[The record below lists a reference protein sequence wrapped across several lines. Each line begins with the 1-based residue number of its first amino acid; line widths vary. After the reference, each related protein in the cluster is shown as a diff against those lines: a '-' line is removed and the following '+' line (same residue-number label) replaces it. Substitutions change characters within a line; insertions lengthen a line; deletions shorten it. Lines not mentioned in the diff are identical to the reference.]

1 MALPKLMRL
10 NGHRTFKYIHKN
22 SKKIYG
28 KLMDFRIAK
37 SNPDILRSH
46 KINHGFSNFKIAITV
61 SKKVSKKSVLR
72 NKIRRLLQETFLKE
86 FKKDFNHV
94 PYWVLVNL
102 KNGNFCNNEDQLLK
116 EFQFLIIKSG
126 LFK

>member
-1 MALPKLMRL
+1 MALPKSMRL
-10 NGHRTFKYIHKN
+10 KGHRTFKYIHRH

-28 KLMDFRIAK
+28 NLMDLRIAK
-37 SNPDILRSH
+37 SNPNILRSH
-46 KINHGFSNFKIAITV
+46 KIHYGISNFKLAVSV
-61 SKKVSKKSVLR
+61 SKKVSKKSVVR
-72 NKIRRLLQETFLKE
+72 NRIRRLLQETFLKE
-86 FKKDFNHV
+86 FNKNYNHV

-102 KNGNFCNNEDQLLK
+102 KSGNFCNNENELLK

>member
-1 MALPKLMRL
+1 MALPKSMRL
-10 NGHRTFKYIHKN
+10 NGHRTFKYIYKN
-22 SKKIYG
+22 SKKFYG
-28 KLMDFRIAK
+28 NLMDFRIAK
-37 SNPDILRSH
+37 PNPDILRSH
-46 KINHGFSNFKIAITV
+46 KISHGFSNFKIAITV
-61 SKKVSKKSVLR
+61 SKKVSKKSVIR
-72 NKIRRLLQETFLKE
+72 NRIRRLLQETFLKE
-86 FKKDFNHV
+86 FNKDFNHV

>member
-1 MALPKLMRL
+1 MALPKSMRL